1 MSKQSNHKYRHF
13 FRKTQILRLLF
24 PVFILDFSFDSYCNN
39 INVCFAFHLPRSSS
53 IFARALPRKPFIDN
67 FSIILDDS
75 LTENSE
81 SSEVSEQIAEGDHHS
96 ATLKLEGI
104 SKCELHEVQRTVP
117 MALKLPS
124 NPTMMPSGEWW
135 GEETAKGNCSS
146 TRNTIFSTSPRQA
159 RLFEAF

>member
-1 MSKQSNHKYRHF
+1 MLKKWRFTSFCKIYGHLIVSSKTYIGNCVY
-13 FRKTQILRLLF
+13 
-24 PVFILDFSFDSYCNN
+24 
-39 INVCFAFHLPRSSS
+39 FAFHPPRSFL
-53 IFARALPRKPFIDN
+53 IFVHALPRKALFDN
-67 FSIILDDS
+67 FSIIFDVS

-81 SSEVSEQIAEGDHHS
+81 CSEVSEQIAEGDHHS

-104 SKCELHEVQRTVP
+104 SKCKLHEVQRTVP

-146 TRNTIFSTSPRQA
+146 TRNTIFSTSPRPA